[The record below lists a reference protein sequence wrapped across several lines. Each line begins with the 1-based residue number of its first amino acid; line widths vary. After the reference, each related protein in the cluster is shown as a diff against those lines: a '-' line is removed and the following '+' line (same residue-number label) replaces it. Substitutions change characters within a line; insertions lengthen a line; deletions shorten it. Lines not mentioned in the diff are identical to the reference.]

1 MIPIGRNAMKY
12 RKIADRA
19 RRSCSALDDLTDR
32 RPQRWR
38 MIHSVAKQLGVSWDE
53 AKAAAGEAEILG
65 WLTMEGR
72 HSVCL
77 TEAQLDPLGE
87 RKAGGN

>member
-1 MIPIGRNAMKY
+1 MKR
-12 RKIADRA
+12 RKTADRA
-19 RRSCSALDDLTDR
+19 RRFCSVLGDLTDR

-38 MIHSVAKQLGVSWDE
+38 MILSVAKQLGVSWDE
-53 AKAAAGEAEILG
+53 AEAAAAEAETLG

-77 TEAQLDPLGE
+77 TEAGRQLDPLGE
-87 RKAGGN
+87 RKAGGS

>member
-1 MIPIGRNAMKY
+1 MRY
-12 RKIADRA
+12 RKTADRA
-19 RRSCSALDDLTDR
+19 RRFCSALGDLTDR

-53 AKAAAGEAEILG
+53 AEAAAGEAETLG

-77 TEAQLDPLGE
+77 TEAGRQLDPVGE
-87 RKAGGN
+87 RKAGGS

>member
-1 MIPIGRNAMKY
+1 MKY
-12 RKIADRA
+12 RKTADRA
-19 RRSCSALDDLTDR
+19 RRFCSALGDLTDR

-53 AKAAAGEAEILG
+53 AEAAAGEAETHG
-65 WLTMEGR
+65 WLTMEGS

-77 TEAQLDPLGE
+77 TEAGRQLDPLGE
-87 RKAGGN
+87 RKTGGS

>member
-1 MIPIGRNAMKY
+1 MKH
-12 RKIADRA
+12 RKSADRA
-19 RRSCSALDDLTDR
+19 RRFCSVLGDLTDR

-38 MIHSVAKQLGVSWDE
+38 MILSVAKQLGVSWDE
-53 AKAAAGEAEILG
+53 AEAAAAEAETLG

-77 TEAQLDPLGE
+77 TEAGRRLDPVGE
-87 RKAGGN
+87 RKAGGI